1 VRKLA
6 NRADL
11 AFTDESHAI
20 QAAIAG
26 QGVALLSL
34 LLVADELASG
44 ALVQPFDTTL
54 EGGRYFLAYPQQLAG
69 SEKIGA
75 IRSWIMKASE
85 HVDRAVPIRASSR
98 GGKAGNRHQ

>member
-1 VRKLA
+1 LA

-44 ALVQPFDTTL
+44 ALVQPFDTML

-69 SEKIGA
+69 SEKIDA
-75 IRSWIMKASE
+75 IRSWVMKASA
-85 HVDRAVPIRASSR
+85 HVNRVTPNRASSR
-98 GGKAGNRHQ
+98 GAR